1 MNAVTPLKILHTAAN
16 NATPG
21 VWGILSVTSSVSV
34 RAVVNLNG
42 GGTSRNIVCKLTPSA
57 WRPYDEMRR
66 DANFIALANPA
77 TIITLLDRLEAAEAR
92 GAALEAELA
101 ALRGEQEPV
110 GYIHDHQLSDLL
122 EGNAT
127 VVKPNAAFNEAVKL
141 FTTAPKPVV
150 VLTDCDKCAVSHM
163 AHWYSEDQCEAWVAG
178 VEYVKQQVEA
188 AGCIVKVRQ

>member
-92 GAALEAELA
+92 GRHLKQSLPRFGVSKSLWATFMIINSLICWKGMRRL
-101 ALRGEQEPV
+101 LNLTRHSMKPSSYSLQR
-110 GYIHDHQLSDLL
+110 LSRL
-122 EGNAT
+122 
-127 VVKPNAAFNEAVKL
+127 
-141 FTTAPKPVV
+141 
-150 VLTDCDKCAVSHM
+150 
-163 AHWYSEDQCEAWVAG
+163 
-178 VEYVKQQVEA
+178 
-188 AGCIVKVRQ
+188 